1 MIAAALAAAPA
12 PAGAQGAAKPAAAA
26 EPAPK
31 PVASADLKDASGASV
46 GTATIFE
53 GPGGLLMRIEASGIP
68 SGWHG
73 VHFHEK
79 GVCTG
84 PDFASAGAHIKAG
97 DHLHGL
103 LNPKGHEAGDLPN
116 LFADGGGRVEMAVW
130 SNSVSIKGAEGRPAL
145 LDADGSAVV
154 IHANPDDQHN
164 QPTGNSGG
172 RIVCGV
178 LKAAG

>member
-1 MIAAALAAAPA
+1 MAAAPA
-12 PAGAQGAAKPAAAA
+12 PAPAAKPAAA

-31 PVASADLKDASGASV
+31 PAATAELKDASGATV

-53 GPGGLLMRIEASGIP
+53 GPGGLLMRIEAGGIP

-79 GVCTG
+79 GVCTP

-116 LFADGGGRVEMAVW
+116 LWADGGGRVEMAVW
-130 SNSVSIKGAEGRPAL
+130 SNSVSVKGAEGRPAL

-178 LKAAG
+178 VKAAG